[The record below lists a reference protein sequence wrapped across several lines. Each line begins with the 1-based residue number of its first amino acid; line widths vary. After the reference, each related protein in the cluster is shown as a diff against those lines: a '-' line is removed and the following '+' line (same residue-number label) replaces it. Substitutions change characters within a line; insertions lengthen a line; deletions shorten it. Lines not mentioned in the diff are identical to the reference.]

1 MNYKIVCLWE
11 LAYMC
16 GHFQHYSPKAR
27 FMTSLGEI
35 AVVLQHYGFKG
46 SYADAERIL
55 ACIERCRGLI
65 GVTKPLSET
74 EKASAL
80 KNFALA
86 VADKALDYHYA
97 LGGSRWT
104 EVDEDDEISSS
115 MERYYYW
122 SDRPSTVAKM
132 AVARFMLDEA

>member
-1 MNYKIVCLWE
+1 MNYKIITLWE
-11 LAYMC
+11 LAYIC

-27 FMTSLGEI
+27 FMTSIGEI

-46 SYADAERIL
+46 SDADAKRIL
-55 ACIERCRGLI
+55 DCIERCRGLI
-65 GVTKPLSET
+65 GVTKPLSE
-74 EKASAL
+74 EGKAKAL

-86 VADKALDYHYA
+86 VADKVLDYHYA

-104 EVDEDDEISSS
+104 EADDDGSS

-122 SDRPSTVAKM
+122 SDKPSTVAKM